1 MTIVLQESLLNC
13 PGDDVGRGSG
23 SNMELLHFGEDY
35 RLFINSLSDTSVTNE
50 SKFRSKKLRRKN
62 KRREVKYIFELIL
75 QAYICLLSLVLVL

>member
-1 MTIVLQESLLNC
+1 
-13 PGDDVGRGSG
+13 
-23 SNMELLHFGEDY
+23 MELLHFGEDY

-75 QAYICLLSLVLVL
+75 QAYYLSIVTCSCAINFKDWF